1 MEITENQEFKDISK
15 IGKDRKWKERKL
27 QNIEYAKR
35 LEILGYKA
43 FANAYQCAEVL
54 KFKELEGQLRLHQAW
69 FCKSKL
75 CPICN
80 WRRSMKYGVQ
90 LGQIID
96 VSREREPKAKFVFLT
111 LTVKNVSGEKLGE
124 ELTNLT
130 KSFDRLFRRAKVKKA
145 VIGYLRAIEVTYTA
159 ECDDYHPHIH
169 VLLMVKASY
178 FKMKEYYISQDEWTA
193 MWQQSAKLDYKP
205 IVDVR
210 KVKPNQRKAKNEM
223 DLRGAI
229 VETAKYP
236 TKPIEKMGKTEEQKL
251 KVTDDLMKALKNK
264 RQIGFGGLFKE
275 IRKELQLDDV
285 EKGDLVHI
293 DDENQDVSMGVEI
306 VAIWNW
312 ERKNYYVQG

>member
-1 MEITENQEFKDISK
+1 MEITENQEFKDVSK
-15 IGKDRKWKERKL
+15 TGKDRKWKERKL

-35 LEILGYKA
+35 LETLGYKA

-96 VSREREPKAKFVFLT
+96 VAREREPKAKFIFLT

-145 VIGYLRAIEVTYTA
+145 VIGYLRAIEVTYNA
-159 ECDDYHPHIH
+159 ERDDYHPHIH

-178 FKMKEYYISQDEWTA
+178 FKKTEYYISQDEWTT

-210 KVKPNQRKAKNEM
+210 K
-223 DLRGAI
+223 
-229 VETAKYP
+229 
-236 TKPIEKMGKTEEQKL
+236 
-251 KVTDDLMKALKNK
+251 
-264 RQIGFGGLFKE
+264 
-275 IRKELQLDDV
+275 
-285 EKGDLVHI
+285 
-293 DDENQDVSMGVEI
+293 
-306 VAIWNW
+306 
-312 ERKNYYVQG
+312 

>member
-1 MEITENQEFKDISK
+1 MEITENQEFKDISNT
-15 IGKDRKWKERKL
+15 GKDRKWKERKL

-54 KFKELEGQLRLHQAW
+54 KFKELEGRLRLHQAW

-96 VSREREPKAKFVFLT
+96 VVREREPKAKFIFLT

-130 KSFDRLFRRAKVKKA
+130 KSFDRLFRRAKVKKS

-159 ECDDYHPHIH
+159 ERDDYHPHIH
-169 VLLMVKASY
+169 VMLMVKASY
-178 FKMKEYYISQDEWTA
+178 FKKSEYYISQEEWTE
-193 MWQQSAKLDYKP
+193 MWEQSAKLDYTP

-210 KVKPNQRKAKNEM
+210 KVKPHKKKAKDEM

-229 VETAKYP
+229 IETAKYP

-251 KVTDDLMKALKNK
+251 KVTDDLYKALYRK

-275 IRKELQLDDV
+275 IRKELQLEDVENGDLIHVDEDNDDV
-285 EKGDLVHI
+285 SLGT
-293 DDENQDVSMGVEI
+293 EI
-306 VAIWNW
+306 VAVWNW
-312 ERKNYYVQG
+312 ERMNYYVAE